1 MRLRPVWRES
11 PAAEGGV
18 PASDTSKL
26 IGMLA
31 KRIALASLVSALA
44 LTGCGSDDETADGTT
59 TTEASGASD
68 TAGSCDTASLALKS
82 AGTLRVATG
91 ETVYEPW
98 MVDDDP
104 TNGEGFESAVVYAI
118 AEQLG
123 IDDVEWIRTTFD
135 GAIAPGEKDYDFNV
149 QQYSITEDR
158 LKVVDFSAPY
168 YTTQQAIVGF
178 DGTPISEATSIEDLK
193 GLRLGAMIGTT
204 SLDYIEDYIQPES
217 SALVF
222 DDNAAAK
229 AAFDAGQVDGVVFDV
244 PTAYYVT
251 AVEIDGSTIVG
262 ILPEEGEGDQFGLL
276 FEKDSELVGCV
287 DEAIAALEADGTLAA
302 LEEQW
307 LSQGGDIPTLTK

>member
-1 MRLRPVWRES
+1 MAGTSRL
-11 PAAEGGV
+11 
-18 PASDTSKL
+18 L
-26 IGMLA
+26 GMLA
-31 KRIALASLVSALA
+31 KKIALASLASALV
-44 LTGCGSDDETADGTT
+44 LTGCGSDD
-59 TTEASGASD
+59 D
-68 TAGSCDTASLALKS
+68 TAEDTATTAAKGDSTATCESGSLPLKT
-82 AGTLRVATG
+82 AGTLTVATG
-91 ETVYEPW
+91 ESVFEPW

-104 TNGEGFESAVVYAI
+104 TNGEGYESAVVYAI

-123 IDDVEWIRTTFD
+123 IDDVEWVRTTFD
-135 GAIAPGEKDYDFNV
+135 GAIAPGDKDYDFNI

-158 LKVVDFSAPY
+158 QKVVDFSAPY

-178 DGTPISEATSIEDLK
+178 DGTPITDARSIEDLK

-251 AVEIDGSTIVG
+251 AVEIEGSSIVG
-262 ILPEEGEGDQFGLL
+262 ILPEEGAGDNFGLL
-276 FEKDSELVGCV
+276 FEKGSDLVGCV
-287 DEAIAALEADGTLAA
+287 DEAIAALEADGTLAS

>member
-1 MRLRPVWRES
+1 
-11 PAAEGGV
+11 
-18 PASDTSKL
+18 
-26 IGMLA
+26 MLA
-31 KRIALASLVSALA
+31 KKIALASLASALV
-44 LTGCGSDDETADGTT
+44 LTGCGSDD
-59 TTEASGASD
+59 D
-68 TAGSCDTASLALKS
+68 TAEDTATTAAKGDSTATCESGSLPLKT
-82 AGTLRVATG
+82 AGTLTVATG
-91 ETVYEPW
+91 ESVFEPW

-104 TNGEGFESAVVYAI
+104 TNGEGYESAVVYAI

-123 IDDVEWIRTTFD
+123 IDDVEWVRTTFD
-135 GAIAPGEKDYDFNV
+135 GAIAPGDKDYDFNI

-158 LKVVDFSAPY
+158 QKVVDFSAPY

-178 DGTPISEATSIEDLK
+178 DGTPITDAKSIEDLK

-251 AVEIDGSTIVG
+251 AVEIEGSSIVG
-262 ILPEEGEGDQFGLL
+262 ILPEEGAGDNFGLL
-276 FEKDSELVGCV
+276 FEKGSDLVGCV
-287 DEAIAALEADGTLAA
+287 DEAIAALEADGTLAS